1 MMNGGSRN
9 EVSPKLLDL
18 ISNEKEWNMNK
29 SEGKCSDERKL
40 ELKLGPPSGEDWC
53 EDKMKNIN
61 NTSTERDESLFS
73 LSYFSNN
80 GFQKQNLS
88 TSSTSYHHQH
98 KGNDAS
104 KAKVVE
110 LQNGAVDKK
119 MFSSPSSAN
128 TAVLNNTSQKRNAP
142 TPMVGWPPIRS
153 FRKNLAS
160 SSTSKP
166 PLESSQQ
173 QEQHDK
179 VVGKKHVDN
188 YGNGGK
194 GLFVKINM
202 DGVPIG
208 RKVDLNAYY
217 SYENLSSSVD
227 ELFRDL
233 LAAQRDSSAGGVNKK
248 KEEEKPIMGLL
259 DGSGE
264 YTLVY
269 EDNEG
274 DRMLVGD
281 VPWQMFISTVK
292 RLRVLKSTELS
303 AFTFGSKQEKISTES
318 TMK

>member
-61 NTSTERDESLFS
+61 NTS
-73 LSYFSNN
+73 YFSNN

-88 TSSTSYHHQH
+88 SSSTSYHHQH
-98 KGNDAS
+98 KGNNKASSFLVMGNDAS